1 MHSPPTASLT
11 HHAWALWASTQRNRT
26 LRHEARKFPVLV
38 LGSPELWPTAC
49 AGEASWLCY
58 LLAAEPGKAPP
69 LCLWVPAF
77 PLSNVNTHL
86 LGGLEELK
94 EVMHGVADASQAGP
108 RALPR
113 EPQRYPLE
121 KALPIPA
128 FHFHGTFPGD
138 GGLPVLGPLG
148 MHLCWQRPGHP
159 DLKTQPIAAQM
170 RCIPLSR
177 HEPQANQ
184 SQLHPP
190 FKIRVTSPLPSCP

>member
-58 LLAAEPGKAPP
+58 LLAAEAGKAPP
-69 LCLWVPAF
+69 PCLWVPAF
-77 PLSNVNTHL
+77 PLSSVNTHL

-94 EVMHGVADASQAGP
+94 EVMHGVVDASQEAPGAS
-108 RALPR
+108 ALPSG
-113 EPQRYPLE
+113 ESIAHPS
-121 KALPIPA
+121 
-128 FHFHGTFPGD
+128 FSFPWD
-138 GGLPVLGPLG
+138 FPCEGGLPVLGPLG

-159 DLKTQPIAAQM
+159 DLKTQPTAAQM

-190 FKIRVTSPLPSCP
+190 FITRVTSPLPSCP